1 MRYLILDKTRVSF
14 DYDGVLSTDAGKE
27 KAAQFIRDG
36 FHVYILTARS
46 PADGDTVYNTAESL
60 GIKRDD
66 VIFTSGKDK
75 WKFVLSH
82 NIDRHYDNNAEQ
94 VDKINSNTN
103 AKAILI

>member
-27 KAAQFIRDG
+27 KAKQFIRDG

-46 PADGDTVYNTAESL
+46 PKEGDTVYNTAESL

-66 VIFTSGKDK
+66 VIFTSGQDK
-75 WKFVLSH
+75 WRFVLRH
-82 NIDRHYDNNAEQ
+82 NIDRHYDNNPEQ
-94 VDKINSNTN
+94 IDKINEKTQ
-103 AKAILI
+103 AKGILI